1 MQIQRQHTNL
11 YKTMKTAILLT
22 VALIFVS
29 ATNVAP
35 LATRCMELINSTRS
49 YAYCDVMTNSSQGDD
64 RLYDL
69 VYTANNVTATFQ
81 LICQKGEYK
90 EKVSVYI
97 TV

>member
-29 ATNVAP
+29 ATNAAP
-35 LATRCMELINSTRS
+35 LATRCMELINST
-49 YAYCDVMTNSSQGDD
+49 YCDVMTNSSQGDD

-90 EKVSVYI
+90 EKASVYI